1 MTDALH
7 PQPSRVNPILLQG
20 FAWDLAADSRHWRL
34 LTDNAALLADA
45 GFTAIWLPP
54 AYKGQAGVDDVG
66 YGVYDTYDLGEFDQ
80 KGAVP
85 TKYGTK
91 DEYLAAVAALKAA
104 GIDVMADVVLNHR
117 MGADASE
124 DVLALEVDPANRYRP
139 LGEPAEVTVWTRFT
153 FPGRAGAYSDFTWD
167 WHCFN
172 G

>member
-1 MTDALH
+1 M
-7 PQPSRVNPILLQG
+7 
-20 FAWDLAADSRHWRL
+20 
-34 LTDNAALLADA
+34 DNAALLADA

-54 AYKGQAGVDDVG
+54 AYKGQAGVNDIG

-117 MGADASE
+117 MGANASE
-124 DVLALEVDPANRYRP
+124 DVLALKVDPANRYP
-139 LGEPAEVTVWTRFT
+139 DPARSSRDSAPP
-153 FPGRAGAYSDFTWD
+153 FPRASGASRTPTTDRKSVV
-167 WHCFN
+167 
-172 G
+172 

>member
-1 MTDALH
+1 M
-7 PQPSRVNPILLQG
+7 
-20 FAWDLAADSRHWRL
+20 AADSRHWRL
-34 LTDNAALLADA
+34 LTDNAALLAYA
-45 GFTAIWLPP
+45 GFTAVWLPP

-139 LGEPAEVTVWTRFT
+139 LGEPAKALLFSRYVVLLEATSARSRSEERRVGKECRSRWS
-153 FPGRAGAYSDFTWD
+153 PY
-167 WHCFN
+167 H
-172 G
+172 